1 MTQLAKVNTSAVIG
15 NFTQKELDTLKST
28 IAKGTTDEQ
37 FSLFMQTCV
46 ASGLNPFL
54 NQIYCIV
61 YQSEKNGPQM
71 SMQIAVEGIVSLA
84 KKHPSYKGFIAS
96 EVKANDEF
104 EIDMV
109 TGEPIHKITSMSRG
123 TTLGAYCVAYRE
135 GAPNISVVVTVDQV
149 GHLIKSNV
157 SNTQKMWRDYLDDMI
172 TKYAIKRAF
181 KRQFGIEVAE
191 DEVVGS
197 SNDIDNLSSY
207 SRVDVTPEEKAPE
220 AIQEPQQTKQPDA
233 PKPDANKDME
243 AARKLMT
250 KKFGILGIDTKEGK
264 SAYISSKVT
273 LEEGHAPTLQQMQDL
288 LKKMDEDIKA
298 KNTLSDE
305 LE

>member
-1 MTQLAKVNTSAVIG
+1 MTQLGTVNTSAVIG
-15 NFTQKELDTLKST
+15 SFTQKELDTLKAT
-28 IAKGTTDEQ
+28 IAKGTSDEQ

-46 ASGLNPFL
+46 SSGLNPFL

-84 KKHPSYKGFIAS
+84 KKHPAYKGFIAS
-96 EVKANDEF
+96 EVKENDSF

-109 TGEPIHKITSMSRG
+109 TGEPIHKITSMTRG
-123 TTLGAYCVAYRE
+123 KTLGAYCVAYRE
-135 GAPNISVVVTVDQV
+135 GAPNISVVVTIDQV
-149 GHLIKSNV
+149 GHLIKSNI

-207 SRVDVTPEEKAPE
+207 NRVDVTPTEKPAE
-220 AIQEPQQTKQPDA
+220 TLKEA
-233 PKPDANKDME
+233 PKTNTPPAEDNAKKMT
-243 AARKLMT
+243 AARDLMN
-250 KKFGILGIDTKEGK
+250 KKFAILGIEGK
-264 SAYISSKVT
+264 ESKGAYISAKIT
-273 LEEGHAPTLQQMQDL
+273 LEDGQPPTYEQMEQL
-288 LKKMDEDIKA
+288 LKMMDADIKA
-298 KNTLSDE
+298 KNELSDE